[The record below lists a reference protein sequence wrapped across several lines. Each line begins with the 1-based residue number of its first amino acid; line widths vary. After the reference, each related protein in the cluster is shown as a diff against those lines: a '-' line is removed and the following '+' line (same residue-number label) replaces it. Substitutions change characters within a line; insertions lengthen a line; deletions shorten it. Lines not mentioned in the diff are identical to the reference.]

1 MAEIRLEGIA
11 HSYDQNKTF
20 ALNPIN
26 ITFEDGKAYA
36 LLGPSGCGK
45 TTLLNIIS
53 GLVQP
58 SQGKIFMDGQD
69 VTNVLTEDRNIA
81 QVFQFPVLY
90 DTMTVRK
97 NLEFPLK
104 NRGVDR
110 TKIAARVKEIAELLD
125 IDEDLDTKPSKLRS
139 DLQQIVSL
147 GRGLVRDDVAAILF
161 DEPLTVIDQSAK
173 WNLRNRL
180 KRLHKATDVT
190 VVYVTH
196 DQTEALT
203 FADEVLV
210 MDQGNIVQIGT
221 SEELFLKPEHEFV
234 GYFIGSPGMNF
245 VDVDVKESE
254 VTSQGINF
262 GKAHKSG
269 LNGKYKLGVRPE
281 FLTPTPGKGLD
292 FKVERIENR
301 GVFNLVHLKLGNFAS
316 IAKVEDDISLKV
328 GETAKFS
335 LDSKYS
341 FLFDSD
347 KKVASTVS
355 FGEV

>member
-11 HSYDQNKTF
+11 HSYDNNKTF
-20 ALNPIN
+20 ALNPIDK
-26 ITFEDGKAYA
+26 TFKDGVAYA

-45 TTLLNIIS
+45 TTLLNIMS

-69 VTNVLTEDRNIA
+69 VTNVPTDQRNIA

-104 NRGVDR
+104 NR
-110 TKIAARVKEIAELLD
+110 KISREKINSRVREIAELLD
-125 IDEDLDTKPSKLRS
+125 IYDDLDTKPSKLRS

-147 GRGLVRDDVAAILF
+147 GRGLVRDDVSAILF

-180 KRLHKATDVT
+180 KRLHQATDVT

-210 MDQGNIVQIGT
+210 MDQGNIVQSGT

-245 VDVDVKESE
+245 VDVEVKESQ
-254 VTSQGINF
+254 VTRQGINF
-262 GKAHKSG
+262 GKALKSG
-269 LNGKYKLGVRPE
+269 LNGKFKLGFRPE
-281 FLTPTPGKGLD
+281 FIIPTKAKGLD

-301 GVFNLVHLKLGNFAS
+301 GVFNLVHLKLDNFVS
-316 IAKVEDDISLKV
+316 IAKVDDGIQFKV
-328 GETAKFS
+328 GESAKFS
-335 LDSKYS
+335 LDSDHA
-341 FLFDSD
+341 FLFDSN
-347 KKVASTVS
+347 KKVASTLT
-355 FGEV
+355 FGEA

>member
-11 HSYDQNKTF
+11 HSYDNNKTF
-20 ALNPIN
+20 ALNPIDK
-26 ITFEDGKAYA
+26 TFKDGVAYA

-45 TTLLNIIS
+45 TTLLNIMS

-69 VTNVLTEDRNIA
+69 VTNVPTDQRNIA

-104 NRGVDR
+104 NR
-110 TKIAARVKEIAELLD
+110 KIGREKINSRVREIAELLD
-125 IDEDLDTKPSKLRS
+125 IYDDLDTKPSKLRS

-147 GRGLVRDDVAAILF
+147 GRGLVRDDVSAILF

-180 KRLHKATDVT
+180 KRLHQATDVT

-210 MDQGNIVQIGT
+210 MDQGNIVQSGT

-245 VDVDVKESE
+245 VDVEVKESQ
-254 VTSQGINF
+254 VTRQGINF
-262 GKAHKSG
+262 GKALKSG
-269 LNGKYKLGVRPE
+269 LNGKFKLGFRPE
-281 FLTPTPGKGLD
+281 FIIPTKAKGLD

-301 GVFNLVHLKLGNFAS
+301 GVFNLVHLKLDNFVS
-316 IAKVEDDISLKV
+316 IAKVDDGIQFKV
-328 GETAKFS
+328 GESAKFS
-335 LDSKYS
+335 LDSDHA
-341 FLFDSD
+341 FLFDSN
-347 KKVASTVS
+347 KKVASTLT
-355 FGEV
+355 FGEA